1 MLTNKNPTMIDE
13 KKLDKHEAWFFIRCM
28 EDELQRHKLAQESA
42 SKMIRITISKVTK
55 RFYEYS
61 IIRHKEDMDM
71 IKKTIDY
78 LNRKWKI

>member
-1 MLTNKNPTMIDE
+1 MLANKNPTMIDE
-13 KKLDKHEAWFFIRCM
+13 KKLDKYEAWFFIQCM
-28 EDELQRHKLAQESA
+28 KDELQRHIVAQESA

-61 IIRHKEDMDM
+61 ITRHKDDIDM

>member
-28 EDELQRHKLAQESA
+28 EDELQRHKTAQSTA
-42 SKMIRITISKVTK
+42 SKMVQITTSIVTK

-61 IIRHKEDMDM
+61 IIRHQEDIIM
-71 IKKTIDY
+71 IRETISY
-78 LNRKWKI
+78 LKGKWKI